1 MRQVDPGSEPTTDD
15 LLRGMRDTSQEWLA
29 KRLAEAVA
37 AEVALAGVLPRQRG
51 ASRLS

>member
-15 LLRGMRDTSQEWLA
+15 LLRSMRDTSQEWLA

-37 AEVALAGVLPRQRG
+37 AEAVVAAVLPRQRG